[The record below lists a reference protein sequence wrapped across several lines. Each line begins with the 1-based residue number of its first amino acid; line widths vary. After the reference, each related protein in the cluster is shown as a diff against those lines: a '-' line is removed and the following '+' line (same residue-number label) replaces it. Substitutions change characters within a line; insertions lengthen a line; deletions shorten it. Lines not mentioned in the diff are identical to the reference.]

1 MQALRVLHYVE
12 SQTRAGRV
20 LIVMSRHGIVD
31 IVHAEQDAGLG
42 DLLES
47 VHARFRGTLLLPDDG
62 TRGSW
67 AAAAVARLD
76 GVSASYV
83 GPIDL
88 GWSAPLMR
96 PPLAVPAAVECQH
109 AS

>member
-1 MQALRVLHYVE
+1 
-12 SQTRAGRV
+12 V
-20 LIVMSRHGIVD
+20 LIVMSRTGIVD
-31 IVHAEQDAGLG
+31 IVHAEQSASLG
-42 DLLES
+42 ELLSS

-76 GVSASYV
+76 GASASYL

-88 GWSAPLMR
+88 GWSASRMR
-96 PPLAVPAAVECQH
+96 PPVPVPAAVECQH